1 MPDPLAV
8 GPPPRAWRSARSD
21 MKPASNAKGRVLPG
35 LPAGSQRNRR
45 LSSPRARAGV
55 VRLPPLPLPLP
66 LSSPFAAVAAAVAAA
81 DAVATAGLSRCP
93 PSRPRPPPGPDCSGE
108 EAAAAA
114 AASPLPS
121 RGRFLLSGPLL
132 LPLPATARGIKGGL
146 SSPSSFAAPAAA
158 SCLGGCGDPAAPG
171 VPLPAATEAG
181 GGPFDSVT
189 GISVDPASAPT
200 GGAEAIVDPPR
211 PPALPVAAAAAHTTA
226 EGPSGSSHGTRNWER
241 TRRCSRC
248 TFASM
253 HARQT
258 HGVRRCSPTCSIP
271 FPKSLPSLLPLP
283 PPPPLARAL
292 GAVSEGTATPG
303 GRY

>member
-1 MPDPLAV
+1 MPAPLAV

-55 VRLPPLPLPLP
+55 VRPPPLPLPLP
-66 LSSPFAAVAAAVAAA
+66 PSSPFAAVAAAVAAA
-81 DAVATAGLSRCP
+81 AAATAAGLSRCP

-108 EAAAAA
+108 EAEAAAA
-114 AASPLPS
+114 EEDSPLPS
-121 RGRFLLSGPLL
+121 RGRSLLSGPLL
-132 LPLPATARGIKGGL
+132 LPLPATVRGRKGGL
-146 SSPSSFAAPAAA
+146 SLPSSFPAPAAA
-158 SCLGGCGDPAAPG
+158 SCLGGCG
-171 VPLPAATEAG
+171 EAE
-181 GGPFDSVT
+181 GGPFDGVI
-189 GISVDPASAPT
+189 GLSVDPAPAPT
-200 GGAEAIVDPPR
+200 GGAEAIVDPPL
-211 PPALPVAAAAAHTTA
+211 PPSLPVAAAAAHTTA
-226 EGPSGSSHGTRNWER
+226 EGPSRSSHGTRNWER

-248 TFASM
+248 SFAST

-258 HGVRRCSPTCSIP
+258 HGFRRCSPACSIP
-271 FPKSLPSLLPLP
+271 FPTSLPSMLPLP

-292 GAVSEGTATPG
+292 GAVPEITATPG